1 MNFFGEIPPEFAA
14 PFQARFAELR
24 AQAREV
30 LAACKEPMT
39 AAEVAA
45 AIDPELDAYIFSSLL
60 DDSFFLQRIFKNSD
74 GKYRLVTAE
83 EMSAGMN
90 RSGVFETSEFE
101 SLCASGDVF
110 FEMRYVCVG
119 GRFYVCEWYRL
130 PHLTDIAGGY
140 RSYGGQS
147 YETLAEA
154 REAMKC
160 RARVALREALKPR
173 QLPQKTLSKR
183 ATKQILACL
192 ALLSVKAEPGKATP
206 MWDDEQISKSKPK
219 EPTTM
224 SEKKA
229 KQPKEKPAKP
239 DSAKF
244 RLIPF
249 AELPVRHKGGG
260 VGSAFEVLGE
270 LVKQKHITAMNKRD
284 VERHKYALDGDAA
297 IRGVAVCLEVDDDTN
312 AKSWDAPRDIRL
324 WQQMTVN
331 VEGLAPSTEK
341 GPKLSEVARRKKEAG
356 KELIADSKTPIV
368 KSLAGPAPHVESV
381 IQLAVE
387 DIEPCPLNPREIYDD
402 ARTQELANNI
412 RDGGAGII
420 HALLVRP
427 APSWEPGTRYEVIAG
442 HRRLAAATVL
452 ELKTVPVVV
461 REISD
466 EQALTIMMSENLQRA
481 DLSPIEEA
489 RGYRKMLDLHPQ
501 SQEALGAKLGKS
513 AQHIGG
519 MLSLLTLPSATV
531 KALHSG
537 VIGVSIG
544 QLIARIP
551 GNKMREAATKQVLTG
566 FGDGPLSKRETQEM
580 IAREFTAELRG
591 VAWDKT
597 DAKLLPETQDEAGL
611 RLAGG
616 ACEGCPFNEAGA
628 GKIKVRLCTH
638 LECYREKARRHVDE
652 VKREATQAGH
662 LVVEG
667 KLAEKYLYNDKDGTV
682 KAESGMV
689 KVSEPPH
696 PSAVNG
702 TKQAP
707 TWRKMLEGKGAKL
720 TVVIDA
726 KGNAHELVES
736 RVALAVAKS
745 NGYSDL
751 LDAKAALSTAESQS
765 SGEGRDSAAEDRQNA
780 ADEKKRVE
788 EAAKEKAKLEKQT
801 TAAALDEL
809 IVEVGIH
816 FAAAAVPNKKVWPA
830 LVELALTHAGS
841 ESEALVCAHR
851 KLDKADAAKSIRDYA
866 TGLLEKGESQRLP
879 GLFVELLLAGLM
891 KHAGVGCKAFA
902 ELAKALDVD
911 VGKIKAAV
919 KAEVA
924 EKKNEGKK

>member
-1 MNFFGEIPPEFAA
+1 MSKKTTKTKSE
-14 PFQARFAELR
+14 
-24 AQAREV
+24 
-30 LAACKEPMT
+30 T
-39 AAEVAA
+39 
-45 AIDPELDAYIFSSLL
+45 
-60 DDSFFLQRIFKNSD
+60 
-74 GKYRLVTAE
+74 YRLVKF
-83 EMSAGMN
+83 S
-90 RSGVFETSEFE
+90 
-101 SLCASGDVF
+101 D
-110 FEMRYVCVG
+110 
-119 GRFYVCEWYRL
+119 
-130 PHLTDIAGGY
+130 
-140 RSYGGQS
+140 
-147 YETLAEA
+147 LA
-154 REAMKC
+154 
-160 RARVALREALKPR
+160 VA
-173 QLPQKTLSKR
+173 Q
-183 ATKQILACL
+183 
-192 ALLSVKAEPGKATP
+192 
-206 MWDDEQISKSKPK
+206 
-219 EPTTM
+219 
-224 SEKKA
+224 
-229 KQPKEKPAKP
+229 
-239 DSAKF
+239 
-244 RLIPF
+244 
-249 AELPVRHKGGG
+249 KGGG
-260 VGSAFEVLGE
+260 VGSAWEVLKKLAADGHKCGLGVKDANRHQYVLGE
-270 LVKQKHITAMNKRD
+270 
-284 VERHKYALDGDAA
+284 DGA
-297 IRGVAVCLEVDDDTN
+297 ICGVAAVLEVDEAGMPRN
-312 AKSWDAPRDIRL
+312 WDAPRDIRR

-331 VEGLAPSTEK
+331 VEGLAPSDSGEK
-341 GPKLSEVARRKKEAG
+341 GPKLSDVARRKKEAG
-356 KELIADSKTPIV
+356 KEPIADSKTPIV

-501 SQEALGAKLGKS
+501 SREALGAKLGKS

-566 FGDGPLSKRETQEM
+566 FGDGPLSRRETQEL
-580 IAREFTAELRG
+580 IAREYTAELRG
-591 VAWDKT
+591 VAWDKA
-597 DAKLLPETQDEAGL
+597 DAKLYPETEDAEGK
-611 RLAGG
+611 RIAGG
-616 ACEGCPFNEAGA
+616 ACDGCPWNEAGT

-652 VKREATQAGH
+652 VKRAATQAGH

-689 KVSEPPH
+689 KVSKPPH

-788 EAAKEKAKLEKQT
+788 EAAKEKAKLEKLT
-801 TAAALDEL
+801 TAAALDAL

-866 TGLLEKGESQRLP
+866 LGLVEKGESQRLP

-902 ELAKALDVD
+902 ELAKALGVD

-924 EKKNEGKK
+924 EKKKGAVQI